1 MLFEIDI
8 CDPDTR
14 EVVWSVERRQGGPL
28 RVFATGH
35 REALL
40 RFARSL
46 GYSSENPFPWLL
58 RARQVA

>member
-14 EVVWSVERRQGGPL
+14 EVVWSVERRQGGPV
-28 RVFATGH
+28 RVLAADP

-46 GYSSENPFPWLL
+46 GYSGENPFPWFL